1 MLVAMAEIAHR
12 GGSVS
17 EAVGELGAGREAL
30 ASCSVDDRIRLI
42 DRLTADTHA
51 AAKEWVAVSC
61 AAKGID
67 PASPTASEEWLAGP
81 VSVLRNLGLL
91 RRSLAHLARHR
102 RPLLADSELE
112 LRDGTTVARVFPEVL
127 SDRLVLTGFS
137 AEIWMEAGV
146 SPENVRDTM
155 ARVYLDPA
163 GVEPGICAVL
173 GAGNVSSIGPQDVL
187 QKLFAENR
195 VCALK
200 LNPVNEYLGPIFER
214 AFAAAVDAGF
224 LRILEGGA
232 ETGAELVH
240 HDEVC
245 EVHITGSQTVHD
257 AIVWG
262 PPEVR
267 EANRTAGTPV
277 LDKPITSELGC
288 VTPFI
293 LVPGQWTRR
302 ELAFQAANVATM
314 LTNNASFNCNAA
326 KVLVTSA
333 GWPQR
338 EAFLA
343 ELGRALERIPPRLA
357 YYPGADGRHERF
369 ISDHPGSVSYGER
382 GEGRLPWAVAPG
394 VDPTAEDVTAFG
406 IEAWCGVLAETALP
420 SEDAV
425 EFLPAAVR
433 FCNERLY
440 GTLSCGLAADPRTRA
455 RPEVAAAGATALREL
470 RYGSIGV
477 NHWPALSYAMG
488 VTTWGAYPG
497 HTIEDVQ
504 SGIGFVHNTRLFGR
518 PHKSVVEGPFCAPI
532 LPLWFAGHRRALP
545 AAEALARYE
554 ARPGLGRLL
563 AVARHALRP

>member
-1 MLVAMAEIAHR
+1 MAEVAQR
-12 GGSVS
+12 AGAVS
-17 EAVGELGAGREAL
+17 EAVGELCRGRETL
-30 ASCSVDDRIRLI
+30 ASSSLDERIRLI
-42 DRLTADTHA
+42 DRLTTDTA
-51 AAKEWVAVSC
+51 AAACEWVAVSC

-67 PASPTASEEWLAGP
+67 PNSPTASEEWLAGP
-81 VSVLRNLGLL
+81 VSVLRNLRLL
-91 RRSLAHLARHR
+91 RRSLAHIARHR
-102 RPLLADSELE
+102 RPLLADREVF
-112 LRDGTTVARVFPEVL
+112 LRGDTTVARVFPEVF
-127 SDRLVLTGFS
+127 SDRLVLTGFT
-137 AEIWMEAGV
+137 AEIRMEPGV
-146 SPENVRDTM
+146 TPENLRDTM
-155 ARVYLDPA
+155 ARPYLDPA
-163 GVEPGICAVL
+163 GIEPGISAVL

-200 LNPVNEYLGPIFER
+200 MNPVNDYLAPVFER
-214 AFAAAVDAGF
+214 AFAAVVEAGF
-224 LRILEGGA
+224 LRILDGGA
-232 ETGAELVH
+232 EVGAELVH

-245 EVHITGSQTVHD
+245 DVHMTGSQVVHD

-262 PPEVR
+262 TGDEG
-267 EANRTAGTPV
+267 EANRSAGTPV

-293 LVPGQWTRR
+293 LVPGVWTKR
-302 ELAFQAANVATM
+302 EIAFQAANVATM

-326 KVLVTSA
+326 KVLVTA
-333 GWPQR
+333 EGWAQR
-338 EAFLA
+338 EQFLA
-343 ELGRALERIPPRLA
+343 ELGRALERIQPRLA
-357 YYPGADGRHERF
+357 YYPGAEQRHERF
-369 ISDHPGSVSYGER
+369 ISDHPGARSYGER
-382 GEGRLPWAVAPG
+382 GEDRLPWAVAPG
-394 VDPTAEDVTAFG
+394 VDPAADDPTAFG

-420 SEDAV
+420 ANDAA

-440 GTLSCGLAADPRTRA
+440 GTLSCGIAADPRTRA
-455 RPEVAAAGATALREL
+455 EVAGAFDLALEEL

-488 VTTWGAYPG
+488 VTTWGAAPG

-545 AAEALARYE
+545 ASEALARYE
-554 ARPGLGRLL
+554 ANPGPGRLL

>member
-1 MLVAMAEIAHR
+1 MTEVMARKESVA
-12 GGSVS
+12 
-17 EAVGELGAGREAL
+17 EAVADLIAGRDAIG
-30 ASCSVDDRIRLI
+30 ACSLGDRIRLI
-42 DRLTADTHA
+42 DRLTTDTFA
-51 AAKEWVAVSC
+51 AASEWVSVSC

-67 PASPTASEEWLAGP
+67 PDSPVASEEWLAGP

-91 RRSLAHLARHR
+91 RRSLVHIERHG
-102 RPLLADSELE
+102 RPLLADREIDSRE
-112 LRDGTTVARVFPEVL
+112 GTTVARVFPEL
-127 SDRLVLTGFS
+127 FSDRLVLTGFS
-137 AEIWMEAGV
+137 AEIWMEPGV
-146 SPENVRDTM
+146 TPESLRDTM

-163 GVEPGICAVL
+163 GVEAGICAVL

-214 AFAAAVDAGF
+214 AFAAAVEAGF
-224 LRILEGGA
+224 LRILGGGA

-240 HDEVC
+240 HPEVC
-245 EVHITGSQTVHD
+245 EVHMTGSQAVHD

-267 EANRTAGTPV
+267 EANRAAGTPL

-293 LVPGQWTRR
+293 LTPGQWTGR
-302 ELAFQAANVATM
+302 ELRFQAINVATM

-326 KVLVTSA
+326 KVLVTAS
-333 GWPQR
+333 GWAQR
-338 EAFLA
+338 EAFLE
-343 ELGRALERIPPRLA
+343 ELGRVLERIPPRLA
-357 YYPGADGRHERF
+357 YYPGAEERHERF
-369 ISDHPGSVSYGER
+369 VADHRSVRSYGKPSER
-382 GEGRLPWAVAPG
+382 HLPWAVASEIE
-394 VDPTAEDVTAFG
+394 PTAEDSTAFG
-406 IEAWCGVLAETALP
+406 VEAWCGVLAETSLP
-420 SEDAV
+420 AEDAC
-425 EFLPAAVR
+425 EFLPAAVD

-440 GTLSCGLAADPRTRA
+440 GTLSCGIAADPRTRA
-455 RPEVAAAGATALREL
+455 RPEVAAAFGAALREL

-488 VTTWGAYPG
+488 VTAWGAYPG

-518 PHKSVVEGPFCAPI
+518 PHKSVIEGPFCAPV
-532 LPLWFAGHRRALP
+532 LPLWFAGHRRARP
-545 AAEALARYE
+545 AAAALARYE
-554 ARPGLGRLL
+554 ARPGMLNLL